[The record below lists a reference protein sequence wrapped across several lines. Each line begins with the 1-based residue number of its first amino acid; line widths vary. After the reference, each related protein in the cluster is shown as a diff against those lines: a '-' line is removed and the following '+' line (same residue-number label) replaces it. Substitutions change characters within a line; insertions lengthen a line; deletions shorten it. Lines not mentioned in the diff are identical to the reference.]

1 MPRKDKKHGSPASGT
16 TTTAAVAA
24 AAAAA
29 VSKKKLGAKAARG
42 KSKKPITVTP
52 KATNQSRKKL
62 SDNSDSELS
71 SDNEKSLT
79 KKTGSDK
86 RTSGVFSDSDSDVGS
101 RVSPRQ
107 KSPVVRTK
115 AAMKDFSVED
125 FQRARKANDKASKP
139 KAGQR

>member
-29 VSKKKLGAKAARG
+29 VNKKKLVGKGNRG
-42 KSKKPITVTP
+42 KPKKVATNTP
-52 KATNQSRKKL
+52 KTVSQSRKKL

-71 SDNEKSLT
+71 SDIDRSLT

-86 RTSGVFSDSDSDVGS
+86 RTSGVFSDSDSDLGS
-101 RVSPRQ
+101 RISPRQ

-139 KAGQR
+139 KPSQR